1 MIGLPVLGGS
11 VGEQMKD
18 ASVSAGTNTVRV
30 GSLREHNVRWSVNS
44 SKSHAVVVPFDMCDV
59 VPAHPNNIY
68 CTSDNL
74 MTHFVCLSLTTS
86 LLGVKMVMMVPAK
99 RKKENFIPYLLATLL
114 MPKFAYLQS
123 RRCKGVLPTKN
134 ITIRDAGKHIARNIL
149 SICPRGSEVRH
160 SHTGSHISTTPAP
173 QPKGFPDDNCLY
185 RLGSDVLFTVLLT
198 PLKHLILAGSRIY
211 DVLDSKGNVRFG
223 VHGHS
228 IPLAC
233 WETDLLAAEK
243 LFYQPLQW
251 NVDADC
257 IAVLQSTITHILRA
271 VSKMAATFYGFDA
284 TFGPEKLTF
293 NYYEFGPKIL
303 AFIDSLLSIAR
314 QLDPANS
321 DYFLQRW
328 FYPMFNRLLLRSR
341 QSRANNITSSEAPSC
356 KGLRGSPDQV
366 QKTVIKLTSML
377 MINELRHH
385 KYSFVA
391 HAFISV
397 ANQLFMSYLRLCPIT
412 ISLDV

>member
-59 VPAHPNNIY
+59 VPAHPNNMY
-68 CTSDNL
+68 CTYDNL
-74 MTHFVCLSLTTS
+74 MTQLVCLSSTTFLS
-86 LLGVKMVMMVPAK
+86 MISAK
-99 RKKENFIPYLLATLL
+99 LKKEEFILYLAVTLL
-114 MPKFAYLQS
+114 KPKFAYLQKL
-123 RRCKGVLPTKN
+123 RCKGVLATQNLPL
-134 ITIRDAGKHIARNIL
+134 RDACKHIARNIL
-149 SICPRGSEVRH
+149 SICPLRSEVRN
-160 SHTGSHISTTPAP
+160 SHSHISTTSPP
-173 QPKGFPDDNCLY
+173 EPKEFPNDNCFNPLV
-185 RLGSDVLFTVLLT
+185 SDVLT
-198 PLKHLILAGSRIY
+198 PLKHLLLGFSRIY
-211 DVLDSKGNVRFG
+211 DFLDSKGYMRFS
-223 VHGHS
+223 VNDRS

-243 LFYQPLQW
+243 LYYQPQQW
-251 NVDADC
+251 DVDADC

-366 QKTVIKLTSML
+366 QKTVIKLTRML
-377 MINELRHH
+377 MINELRHR
-385 KYSFVA
+385 KYLWLA

>member
-18 ASVSAGTNTVRV
+18 ASVSAGTNTARL
-30 GSLREHNVRWSVNS
+30 GSLREHNVRRSVYS
-44 SKSHAVVVPFDMCDV
+44 GKSHAVVDQFDMCNV
-59 VPAHPNNIY
+59 APAHPNNIH
-68 CTSDNL
+68 CTYYNL
-74 MTHFVCLSLTTS
+74 VTQSVCLSLTTS
-86 LLGVKMVMMVPAK
+86 LAGVKMAMMARAK
-99 RKKENFIPYLLATLL
+99 GKKVNFILYLVSILL
-114 MPKFAYLQS
+114 IPKLAYLQNL
-123 RRCKGVLPTKN
+123 RCKGVLATQNLPL
-134 ITIRDAGKHIARNIL
+134 RDACKHIARNIL
-149 SICPRGSEVRH
+149 SICPLRSEVRN
-160 SHTGSHISTTPAP
+160 SHSHISTTSPP
-173 QPKGFPDDNCLY
+173 EPKEFPNDNCFNPLV
-185 RLGSDVLFTVLLT
+185 SDVLT
-198 PLKHLILAGSRIY
+198 PLKHLLLGFSRIY
-211 DVLDSKGNVRFG
+211 DFLDSKGYMRFS
-223 VHGHS
+223 VNDRS

-243 LFYQPLQW
+243 LYYQPQQW
-251 NVDADC
+251 DVDADC

-366 QKTVIKLTSML
+366 QKTVIKLTRML
-377 MINELRHH
+377 MINELRHR
-385 KYSFVA
+385 KYLWLA